1 MTEHTVCVPASLL
14 EGRVFQYLCEAGAS
28 TVSARAATQ
37 ALMHASLMG
46 VDSHGARLAVHYAT
60 MLRGGRI
67 NPTPNLTLTQTSSAV
82 TLMNADNGLGHYA
95 GYQAMEKACEQALQ
109 AGVGV
114 CSVAHSTHFGAAGA
128 YALHAASQNMI
139 GIALSNSDA
148 NVALHGSTVPFHGT
162 NPLAAAA
169 PVQDGLPWFF
179 DTATSSIPFNR
190 VRLYRSLDKLL
201 PPDVAA
207 TQNGQV
213 TRNPHDAF
221 MLLPLGGESY
231 GFKGAGLAGLI
242 TILSA
247 ALSGATLDADMI
259 PMTDTEDHKT
269 YRNVGHFFMAI
280 NPEKFLGASHFK
292 HIMKTYLASLS
303 VCPSTTPGVPVLYP
317 GEREWQIRD
326 ARLNQ
331 GIILDQQTYSTL
343 FS

>member
-1 MTEHTVCVPASLL
+1 MTEQTVCVPAAQL
-14 EGRVFQYLCEAGAS
+14 EERVFQYLCQAGAS
-28 TVSARAATQ
+28 DVSAQAATQ

-46 VDSHGARLAVHYAT
+46 VDSHGARLAVHYAA
-60 MLRGGRI
+60 MLRAGRI
-67 NPTPNLTLTQTSSAV
+67 NPTPNLVLTQTSSAV
-82 TLMNADNGLGHYA
+82 TMMNADNGLGHYA
-95 GYQAMEKACEQALQ
+95 GYKAMDIACEQALHT
-109 AGVGV
+109 GVGV

-128 YALHAASQNMI
+128 YALQAARKNMI

-148 NVALHGSTVPFHGT
+148 NVALHGSRVPFHGT
-162 NPLAAAA
+162 NPLAAAV

-207 TQNGQV
+207 TKNGHATQ
-213 TRNPHDAF
+213 NPHEAF

-259 PMTDTEDHKT
+259 PMTDTLDYKS

-280 NPEKFLGASHFK
+280 DPEKFLGISAFK
-292 HIMKTYLASLS
+292 QIMKTYLASLS
-303 VCPSTTPGVPVLYP
+303 ACPSTSPDTPVLYP

-326 ARLNQ
+326 SRVTH
-331 GIILDQQTYSTL
+331 GIILDKHTHSCI